1 MKTRTILAAAAALA
15 ATAAIP
21 AHAFCVYNKIDQDFQ
36 VQIRN
41 GASIVDPKVFKGFVK
56 NVKPGKSECCNYKNK
71 ECNHSGKRDSTLTL
85 SSYYTKYHGKDVSCR
100 TYSSM
105 AAALKHLSTENLVE
119 PTIQGGGYLTL
130 DRNASF
136 NASKP
141 LSADNTPYVLNS
153 WSYDDRHL
161 ASTPCSP

>member
-71 ECNHSGKRDSTLTL
+71 ECNHSGKRDATLTL

-141 LSADNTPYVLNS
+141 LSADNAPYVLNS